1 MTAVH
6 QRAQFCTSFDGT
18 RIAYAIAGNGPRLVR
33 APHWLTHITYE
44 WQSSYWVPWLERMT
58 RDYSLLRT
66 DLRGCGLS
74 DRNVSDVSFESLVRD
89 LEAVVESSGW
99 DDFTLYGASQGGGI
113 AIEYAARHPE
123 KVSRLVLNGA
133 YARGYLKRELA
144 PTETAA
150 FDNQIRLIE
159 IGWESDDPAYRQ
171 FFATQF
177 MPTAN
182 LEQLRGMN
190 ELQRVSTSAAN
201 AAQLVRTA
209 ADIDVRESATRV
221 TCPTLI
227 THSTGDRRVP
237 FEEGRLLA
245 ALIPNS
251 TLVPLDSVNH
261 ALLPGDRAFES
272 FFEALNAFAP
282 PARMLTTRDIGEPV
296 SRLTA
301 REREVLERLAQ
312 GLDNAQIAAH
322 LGLAEKTV
330 RNHLTRV
337 FEKIGAENRGQAIVL
352 AREAGLGRHF
362 S

>member
-1 MTAVH
+1 MTAIH
-6 QRAQFCTSFDGT
+6 QHAQFCTSFDGA
-18 RIAYAIAGNGPRLVR
+18 RIAYAIDGNGPRLVR

-58 RDYSLLRT
+58 SDYSLLRT

-74 DRNVSDVSFESLVRD
+74 DRNVSDLSFESLVRD
-89 LEAVVESSGW
+89 LEAVIESSGW
-99 DDFTLYGASQGGGI
+99 DRFTLYGASQGGGI
-113 AIEYAARHPE
+113 AIEYAARHPD
-123 KVSRLVLNGA
+123 KVAGLVLNGA

-144 PTETAA
+144 PKEAAA

-159 IGWESDDPAYRQ
+159 IGWESEDPAYRQ

-209 ADIDVRESATRV
+209 ANIDVRESATRV

-251 TLVPLDSVNH
+251 TLVPLDSINH
-261 ALLPGDRAFES
+261 SLLPGDRAFEF

-282 PARMLTTRDIGEPV
+282 PARMLAGRDPAGPV
-296 SRLTA
+296 SKLTG
-301 REREVLERLAQ
+301 REREVLARLAQ

-322 LGLAEKTV
+322 LGLSEKTV
-330 RNHLTRV
+330 RNHLTHI
-337 FEKIGAENRGQAIVL
+337 FDKIGVENRGQAIVL
-352 AREAGLGRHF
+352 AREAGLGRQA

>member
-1 MTAVH
+1 MTAINQH
-6 QRAQFCTSFDGT
+6 AQFCTSFDGT
-18 RIAYAIAGNGPRLVR
+18 RIAYAISGNGPRLVR
-33 APHWLTHITYE
+33 APHWLTHIAYE

-58 RDYSLLRT
+58 RDYSLLRM

-74 DRNVSDVSFESLVRD
+74 DRDTTNLSFESLVRD
-89 LEAVVESSGW
+89 LEAVIESSGW
-99 DDFTLYGASQGGGI
+99 DNFTLYGASQGGGI
-113 AIEYAARHPE
+113 AIEYAARHPD

-133 YARGYLKRELA
+133 YARGYLKRELT
-144 PTETAA
+144 PKDTAA

-201 AAQLVRTA
+201 AARLVRTA
-209 ADIDVRESATRV
+209 AEIDVRESATRV
-221 TCPTLI
+221 VCPTLI

-261 ALLPGDRAFES
+261 SLLPGDRAFET
-272 FFEALNAFAP
+272 FFEALNVFAP
-282 PARMLTTRDIGEPV
+282 PARTHPVPDAAGPV

-322 LGLAEKTV
+322 LGLSEKTV
-330 RNHLTRV
+330 RNHLTHI
-337 FEKIGAENRGQAIVL
+337 FDKIDVENRGQAIVL
-352 AREAGLGRHF
+352 AREAGLGG
-362 S
+362 